1 MKLKVV
7 LGIISGLVAA
17 WLILPTLVLVPISF
31 SETAS
36 FNFPAK
42 GFSLQWYENFFTDLT
57 WVRSLLLSLQVGV
70 LATIIATV
78 TGTLAAFGLSKM
90 RIRGRALFEGYLLT
104 PMMIPGIVL
113 AVGLY
118 AVFLQFGLL
127 GTVPGFVLAHTVL
140 ALPFVIVN
148 VLTSLEGV
156 DSRLELAAASLGA
169 NRTTTF
175 FRIVLPLI
183 APGVGAGALFAFVT
197 SFDEVIVSL
206 FIQSPGLQT
215 LPVKVFRSV
224 TQDTDP
230 TVAAVSVIVTVF
242 SILAVSVAQLRFVN
256 RKRQQA

>member
-1 MKLKVV
+1 MKLKAALSVFS
-7 LGIISGLVAA
+7 ILVIA

-42 GFSLQWYENFFTDLT
+42 GFSLQWYENFFTDISWL
-57 WVRSLLLSLQVGV
+57 RSLFLSLQVGV
-70 LATIIATV
+70 LVTIIATV
-78 TGTLAAFGLSKM
+78 AGTFAAFGIWKM
-90 RIRGRALFEGYLLT
+90 KARGRTLVQGYLLT
-104 PMMIPGIVL
+104 PMMIPGIIL

-118 AVFLQFGLL
+118 SVFLKFGLL
-127 GTVPGFVLAHTVL
+127 GTTPGFVLAHTVL
-140 ALPFVIVN
+140 AIPFVVVN
-148 VLTSLEGV
+148 VLTSLESM

-169 NRTTTF
+169 SRSVTF
-175 FRIVLPLI
+175 VKIVLPLI
-183 APGVGAGALFAFVT
+183 APGVSAGALFAFVT

-215 LPVKVFRSV
+215 LPVKVFQSV

-242 SILAVSVAQLRFVN
+242 SIFVVSVAQLRILN
-256 RKRQQA
+256 KKRQKS

>member
-1 MKLKVV
+1 MRLKVV
-7 LGIISGLVAA
+7 LTVVSVLVLA
-17 WLILPTLVLVPISF
+17 WLILPTLILVPISF

-42 GFSLQWYENFFTDLT
+42 GFSWRWYENFFTDAS
-57 WVRSLLLSLQVGV
+57 WMSSLLLSVQVG
-70 LATIIATV
+70 LLSTITATV
-78 TGTLAAFGLSKM
+78 TGTIAAFGLSKM
-90 RIRGRALFEGYLLT
+90 RVRGRALFEGYLLT

-118 AVFLQFGLL
+118 AVFLQYGLL
-127 GTVPGFVLAHTVL
+127 GTLPGFVLAHSVL

-148 VLTSLEGV
+148 VLTSLEGF

-169 NRTTTF
+169 SRTRTF
-175 FRIVLPLI
+175 FAIVLPLI

-242 SILAVSVAQLRFVN
+242 SILIVSLAQLRFVN
-256 RKRQQA
+256 RKRLSA

>member
-7 LGIISGLVAA
+7 LSIISALVVA

-256 RKRQQA
+256 KKRQQV

>member
-7 LGIISGLVAA
+7 LSIISALVVA

-148 VLTSLEGV
+148 VLTSLEGL

-183 APGVGAGALFAFVT
+183 TPGVGAGALFAFVT

-256 RKRQQA
+256 KKRQQA

>member
-1 MKLKVV
+1 MKLKAALSVFSV
-7 LGIISGLVAA
+7 LVLA

-42 GFSLQWYENFFTDLT
+42 GFSLRWYEKFFTDVS
-57 WVRSLLLSLQVGV
+57 WVRSLLLSLQVAV
-70 LATIIATV
+70 LVTIISTV
-78 TGTLAAFGLSKM
+78 AGTLAAFGIWKM
-90 RIRGRALFEGYLLT
+90 KPRGRAVVEGYLLT
-104 PMMIPGIVL
+104 PMMIPGIIL

-118 AVFLQFGLL
+118 SVFLKLGLL

-140 ALPFVIVN
+140 AMPFVVVN
-148 VLTSLEGV
+148 VLTSLEGL

-169 NRTTTF
+169 SRSVTF
-175 FRIVLPLI
+175 MRIVLPLI

-242 SILAVSVAQLRFVN
+242 SIVVVSVAQLRILN
-256 RKRQQA
+256 KKRQKS

>member
-1 MKLKVV
+1 MKFKAALSVFSMLV
-7 LGIISGLVAA
+7 LA

-42 GFSLQWYENFFTDLT
+42 GFSLQWYENFFTDIS
-57 WVRSLLLSLQVGV
+57 WVRSLLLSLQVAV
-70 LATIIATV
+70 LVTIISTV
-78 TGTLAAFGLSKM
+78 AGTLAAFGIWKM
-90 RIRGRALFEGYLLT
+90 KARGRALVEGYLLT
-104 PMMIPGIVL
+104 PMMIPGIIL

-118 AVFLQFGLL
+118 SVFLKLGLL

-140 ALPFVIVN
+140 ALPFVVVN
-148 VLTSLEGV
+148 VLTSLEGM

-169 NRTTTF
+169 SRPVTF
-175 FRIVLPLI
+175 VRIVLPLI
-183 APGVGAGALFAFVT
+183 VPGVSAGALFAFDT

-242 SILAVSVAQLRFVN
+242 SIVVVSVAQLRFLN
-256 RKRQQA
+256 KKRQKS

>member
-1 MKLKVV
+1 MKLKAALSVFSV
-7 LGIISGLVAA
+7 LVLA

-42 GFSLQWYENFFTDLT
+42 GFSLRWYEKFFTDIS
-57 WVRSLLLSLQVGV
+57 WVRSLLLSLQVAV
-70 LATIIATV
+70 LVTIISTV
-78 TGTLAAFGLSKM
+78 AGTLAAFGIWKM
-90 RIRGRALFEGYLLT
+90 KARGRAVVEGYLLT
-104 PMMIPGIVL
+104 PMMIPGIIL

-118 AVFLQFGLL
+118 SVFLKLGLL

-140 ALPFVIVN
+140 AMPFVVVN
-148 VLTSLEGV
+148 VLTSLEGL

-169 NRTTTF
+169 SRSVTF
-175 FRIVLPLI
+175 VRIVLPLI

-242 SILAVSVAQLRFVN
+242 SIVVVSVAQLRILN
-256 RKRQQA
+256 KKRQKS

>member
-1 MKLKVV
+1 MKLKTV
-7 LGIISGLVAA
+7 LSIVSVLVIA

-57 WVRSLLLSLQVGV
+57 WIRSLLLSLQVGI
-70 LATIIATV
+70 LATLIATV
-78 TGTLAAFGLSKM
+78 AGTLAAFGLSKM
-90 RIRGRALFEGYLLT
+90 RIRGRAIFEGYLLT

-148 VLTSLEGV
+148 VLTSLEGL

-169 NRTTTF
+169 SRSYTF
-175 FRIVLPLI
+175 FKIVLPLI

-242 SILAVSVAQLRFVN
+242 SILVVTVAQLRFVN
-256 RKRQQA
+256 KKRQNA